1 MPGTP
6 VSDVIVLLPG
16 ITGSVLQKDGKDVW
30 AISGGAAV
38 QALTSL
44 GKSIK
49 RLELDGDDPDADD
62 LGDGVTAPRVI
73 PDAHLIPGLWKIDGY
88 GKVSQTIR
96 KEFDVT
102 PGRQLLRVPVRLA
115 SRQPCARA
123 PARPRE
129 PRLAEGLA
137 RALRQRRREARP
149 DRPLDGR
156 GHLPAVPRA
165 PRGLEEHA
173 AVHQL
178 RHAVPWLAE
187 RTELRRQRDEEE
199 ARARHALEPDGRSA
213 LVHVRVPAA
222 ADLSLRR
229 RRWRR
234 APPRHG
240 GGRCARPRP
249 AACEGRAR
257 LPPCDPGGRR
267 GALRRPE
274 YREHGHTIKPIAG
287 VFQPTA
293 QSARLAGGEL
303 RTLRT
308 TAARTRAATAPSRAS
323 PRRRSS

>member
-115 SRQPCARA
+115 PRQPCARA

-137 RALRQRRREARP
+137 
-149 DRPLDGR
+149 
-156 GHLPAVPRA
+156 
-165 PRGLEEHA
+165 
-173 AVHQL
+173 
-178 RHAVPWLAE
+178 
-187 RTELRRQRDEEE
+187 
-199 ARARHALEPDGRSA
+199 
-213 LVHVRVPAA
+213 
-222 ADLSLRR
+222 
-229 RRWRR
+229 
-234 APPRHG
+234 
-240 GGRCARPRP
+240 
-249 AACEGRAR
+249 
-257 LPPCDPGGRR
+257 
-267 GALRRPE
+267 
-274 YREHGHTIKPIAG
+274 
-287 VFQPTA
+287 
-293 QSARLAGGEL
+293 
-303 RTLRT
+303 
-308 TAARTRAATAPSRAS
+308 
-323 PRRRSS
+323 